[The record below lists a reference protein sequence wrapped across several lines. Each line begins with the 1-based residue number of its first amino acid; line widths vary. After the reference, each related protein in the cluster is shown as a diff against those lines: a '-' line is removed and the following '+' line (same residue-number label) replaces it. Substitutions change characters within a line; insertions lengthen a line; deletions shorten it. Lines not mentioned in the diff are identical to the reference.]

1 MTTTVIV
8 KAHCAKEKEVVIAI
22 GNEKTGENIRIQ
34 DGEEWSGVIY
44 DDRSVYVKEKLKAE
58 D

>member
-22 GNEKTGENIRIQ
+22 DNGSTGETIRIQ
-34 DGEEWSGVIY
+34 DGEEWSGVVY
-44 DDRSVYVKEKLKAE
+44 DERFIHVSEQLKAPE
-58 D
+58 